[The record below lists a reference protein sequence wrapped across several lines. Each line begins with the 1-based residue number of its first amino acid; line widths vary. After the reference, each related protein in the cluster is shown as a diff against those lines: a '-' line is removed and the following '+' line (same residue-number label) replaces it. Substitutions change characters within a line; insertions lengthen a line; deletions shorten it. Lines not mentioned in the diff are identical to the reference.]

1 MRLVKLKTNEPAKLE
16 LGDLMY
22 VGVIMGVT
30 GIILAFTS
38 DVNDELQDDY
48 ITNTAGC
55 NSTDTS
61 ACGYAYNI
69 TESSLEGTQNL
80 SSKFGT
86 IGTIAAIVIVIGLLL
101 GGFGAYMKFR

>member
-1 MRLVKLKTNEPAKLE
+1 MKTDVPAKLE

-30 GIILAFTS
+30 GIILAFTA
-38 DVNDELQDDY
+38 DVQDDVADDF
-48 ITNTAGC
+48 TA
-55 NSTDTS
+55 NS
-61 ACGYAYNI
+61 YAANI
-69 TESSLEGTQNL
+69 SDNALEGTDNL
-80 SSKFGT
+80 ASKMGT